1 MTCLKQDSENRE
13 MSKGETAG
21 ARVQAVASLRWREVE
36 QSEMLFWRQN
46 LLDLLTGIK
55 SEREEKDQG
64 KV

>member
-1 MTCLKQDSENRE
+1 